1 MSKIPQKKVFTL
13 FNSCKLLNIL
23 PDGRSWWFNAEDNT
37 FSGKCLG
44 GPALGFEDTLKLIEK
59 TVEEYGPFDGFLG
72 FSQGACLVGL
82 LAAMQQKGCK
92 MYFDYLDIIK
102 KIR

>member
-1 MSKIPQKKVFTL
+1 MF
-13 FNSCKLLNIL
+13 
-23 PDGRSWWFNAEDNT
+23 PDSRSWWFNAEDNT

-44 GPALGFEDTLKLIEK
+44 GPALGFEDTLEVIKN
-59 TVEEYGPFDGFLG
+59 VEEEHGPFDGLMG

-92 MYFDYLDIIK
+92 CTAHEIFINK
-102 KIR
+102 NK

>member
-1 MSKIPQKKVFTL
+1 MFS
-13 FNSCKLLNIL
+13 
-23 PDGRSWWFNAEDNT
+23 DARSWWFNAEDNT

-44 GPALGFEDTLKLIEK
+44 GPAIGFEETLRL
-59 TVEEYGPFDGFLG
+59 VENIVSEHGPYDGFMG

-92 MYFDYLDIIK
+92 KQFLAYLLKHIGQVEGPNVTESGYH
-102 KIR
+102 RL